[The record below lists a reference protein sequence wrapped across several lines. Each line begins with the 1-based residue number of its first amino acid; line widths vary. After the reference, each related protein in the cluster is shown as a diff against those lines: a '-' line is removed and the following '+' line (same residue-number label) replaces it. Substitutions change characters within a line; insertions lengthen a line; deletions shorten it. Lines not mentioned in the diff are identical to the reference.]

1 MYIYPLSFSASG
13 GLEDSG
19 PSNELVSNMMDNVE
33 IAVDEKIEESQLQLF
48 TSSAP
53 IKASQVQTE
62 AGDSRQRRKVVFRYG
77 VTNEIQSFL
86 HVVDFLVK
94 K

>member
-13 GLEDSG
+13 GFEDSG

-62 AGDSRQRRKVVFRYG
+62 AGDSRQHRKVVFRYE
-77 VTNEIQSFL
+77 VTNKIQKF
-86 HVVDFLVK
+86 
-94 K
+94 

>member
-1 MYIYPLSFSASG
+1 
-13 GLEDSG
+13 
-19 PSNELVSNMMDNVE
+19 MMDNVE

-62 AGDSRQRRKVVFRYG
+62 AGDNRQRRKVVFRYG

-86 HVVDFLVK
+86 HVVGFLVK

>member
-1 MYIYPLSFSASG
+1 MDVYSAVTSIVTGKDSWGWGPLSFSASG

-62 AGDSRQRRKVVFRYG
+62 AGESEPG
-77 VTNEIQSFL
+77 P
-86 HVVDFLVK
+86 
-94 K
+94 